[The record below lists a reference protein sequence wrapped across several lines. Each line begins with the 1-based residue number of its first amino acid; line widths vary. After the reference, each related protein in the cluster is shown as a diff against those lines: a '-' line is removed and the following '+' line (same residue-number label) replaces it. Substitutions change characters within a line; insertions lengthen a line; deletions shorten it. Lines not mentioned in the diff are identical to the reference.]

1 MIDINELRTFVE
13 GRLKDT
19 EYFLTDLKITPANE
33 ITVEID
39 SMTPG
44 DIEQCVELT
53 RAIEEAFDRDVEDYE
68 LEVGTAGLTSPLKVR
83 RQYDKYVGRDLEVLT
98 TDGRKLHGML
108 RSVSDEGIILS
119 SEQKVKKEGQKKP
132 VVEQVETEL
141 PFAVIKKAVYDLK
154 FWQPYKQ
161 HHTHEHHETICRST
175 GLTGLR
181 HGPCRLL
188 RVSRRLES
196 RPLV

>member
-13 GRLKDT
+13 ERLKDT

-154 FWQPYKQ
+154 F
-161 HHTHEHHETICRST
+161 
-175 GLTGLR
+175 
-181 HGPCRLL
+181 
-188 RVSRRLES
+188 
-196 RPLV
+196 

>member
-13 GRLKDT
+13 ERLKDT

-39 SMTPG
+39 SMSPG
-44 DIEQCVELT
+44 DIEKCVELT

-83 RQYDKYVGRDLEVLT
+83 RQYDKYIGRDLEVLT

-108 RSVSDEGIILS
+108 RSADDDGIILTV
-119 SEQKVKKEGQKKP
+119 EQKVKKEGQKKP
-132 VVEQVETEL
+132 VVEQVDTAS
-141 PFAVIKKAVYDLK
+141 PFSLIKKAVYDLK
-154 FWQPYKQ
+154 F
-161 HHTHEHHETICRST
+161 
-175 GLTGLR
+175 
-181 HGPCRLL
+181 
-188 RVSRRLES
+188 
-196 RPLV
+196 